1 MTFTTKQE
9 GETLTGILAGRL
21 DTVAA
26 AQFEKDMQ
34 PLMDNAD
41 KQITLDFTD
50 LEYISSSGLRLLLT
64 LRKQTMAKGGS
75 VTIAHINNEIRQV
88 FTITGFIN
96 LFEFKA

>member
-1 MTFTTKQE
+1 M
-9 GETLTGILAGRL
+9 TLTINNDGEKIVGLLVGRL

-34 PLMDNAD
+34 PLMENAD
-41 KQITLDFTD
+41 KAIVLDCSS
-50 LEYISSSGLRLLLT
+50 LEYISSSGLRLFLT

-75 VTIAHINNEIRQV
+75 VTIKGVSNEIRQI

-96 LFEFKA
+96 LFAFEQ